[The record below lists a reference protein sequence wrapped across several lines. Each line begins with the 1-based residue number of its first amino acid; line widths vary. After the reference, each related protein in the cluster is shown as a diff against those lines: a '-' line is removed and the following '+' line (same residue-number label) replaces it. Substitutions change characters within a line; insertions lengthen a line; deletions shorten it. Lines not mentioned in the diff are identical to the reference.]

1 MACRP
6 INNAGLRAVL
16 DFGILLLVL
25 TQLTADAQNE
35 FTWKDASQNTHNLSD
50 LEEILQKHRQW
61 IESLKKSGTQADL
74 SKTSLFFAN
83 LSNANLVDANPSNAK
98 LTGADLSY
106 AILFGTNLNGA
117 AVDLAKSDG
126 VVFEPSS
133 LPELR
138 GMSRVENL
146 ELLTYIDNPV
156 ALVQL
161 RKQFEDG
168 GLRDQE
174 RKITYALKRREAELS
189 WATCSTSR
197 ELPGDKGTRAIIWSS
212 DSILAN

>member
-74 SKTSLFFAN
+74 SKTSLFKAN
-83 LSNANLVDANPSNAK
+83 LSNANLSEANLSNANLGSANPSNAK

-126 VVFEPSS
+126 VVFEQSS

-146 ELLTYIDNPV
+146 
-156 ALVQL
+156 
-161 RKQFEDG
+161 
-168 GLRDQE
+168 
-174 RKITYALKRREAELS
+174 
-189 WATCSTSR
+189 
-197 ELPGDKGTRAIIWSS
+197 
-212 DSILAN
+212 

>member
-74 SKTSLFFAN
+74 SKTSLFKAN
-83 LSNANLVDANPSNAK
+83 LSNANLSEANLSNAN
-98 LTGADLSY
+98 LGSANLNSANLSNADLSNADLSY

-161 RKQFEDG
+161 R
-168 GLRDQE
+168 
-174 RKITYALKRREAELS
+174 
-189 WATCSTSR
+189 
-197 ELPGDKGTRAIIWSS
+197 
-212 DSILAN
+212 

>member
-74 SKTSLFFAN
+74 SKTSLFEAN
-83 LSNANLVDANPSNAK
+83 LSNANLTA
-98 LTGADLSY
+98 ADLSY

-146 ELLTYIDNPV
+146 ALLTYIDNPV

-161 RKQFEDG
+161 RKQCEDG

-174 RKITYALKRREAELS
+174 RKIT
-189 WATCSTSR
+189 
-197 ELPGDKGTRAIIWSS
+197 
-212 DSILAN
+212 